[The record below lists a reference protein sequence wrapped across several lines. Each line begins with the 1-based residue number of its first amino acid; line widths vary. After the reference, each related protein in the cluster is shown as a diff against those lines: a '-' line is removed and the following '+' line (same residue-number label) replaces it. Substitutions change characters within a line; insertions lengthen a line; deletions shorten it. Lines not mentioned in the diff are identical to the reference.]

1 MSASIF
7 VAGTDTGVGKT
18 LVSAA
23 LVAAGRGR
31 GLTTVGMKPV
41 ASGCATTEV
50 GLRNADAEL
59 LRAAAGGV
67 PDYNRVNPYAFASA
81 IAPHL
86 AARDAGVRI
95 ELEPIV
101 DAYESLRREFGAV
114 VVEGIGGWR
123 VPLGHVLTTEHLAK
137 ALDLPVVLVVGMRL
151 GCLNH
156 ALLTADAIRSAGLN
170 LAGWVANAIDPSM
183 ERLEDNID
191 TLRKRLS
198 TQLLGY
204 ISYRPAMSYQDLD
217 GTIDFA
223 RFLVE

>member
-1 MSASIF
+1 VTASVF

-23 LVAAGRGR
+23 LVAAGRRR
-31 GLTTVGMKPV
+31 GQTTVGMKPV
-41 ASGCATTEV
+41 ASGCTNTEA

-67 PDYNRVNPYAFASA
+67 PDYERVNPYAFAPG

-95 ELEPIV
+95 ELEVIV
-101 DAYESLRREFGAV
+101 DAYESLRRDFGTV

-156 ALLTADAIRSAGLN
+156 ALLTADAIHSAGLN
-170 LAGWVANAIDPSM
+170 LVGWVANAVDPAM
-183 ERLEDNID
+183 ERLEDNIEA
-191 TLRKRLS
+191 LRERLP
-198 TQLLGY
+198 TRLLGY
-204 ISYRPAMSYQDLD
+204 ISYRRGVSYQSLD
-217 GTIDFA
+217 ETINFA
-223 RFLVE
+223 SFFNE